1 MLKPSLFLLSL
12 ASIWTYRHH
21 AAAVTIYGQEG
32 VTAVSGAATGT
43 GAAAAATA
51 TDWLSALAAFNN
63 VTLTA
68 PALPTSM
75 PSTAFTIPVM
85 NNAQDVQG
93 LSIQQGADFFGF
105 SIEMSVVTQVIGK
118 NASFIQVPFLNL
130 LATVA
135 DRAGRVRIRVGGNTQ
150 ETATLVDSLPDNEMI
165 AKDKTDAT
173 NPVRCSSVREDR
185 CGSAGMCW
193 AILAAACVHAVAA
206 LLRVAC
212 FHGSYVLKLYC
223 GPFHDW
229 GRRFPWF
236 MRNPGLHHDHKI
248 WQPYGCNSGCS
259 RP

>member
-12 ASIWTYRHH
+12 ASIWTYPHH

-173 NPVRCSSVREDR
+173 NPVRCFSCLSELFFGPRRSLWIHGCVLRRFGCSVCTCSSRPAS
-185 CGSAGMCW
+185 G
-193 AILAAACVHAVAA
+193 CV
-206 LLRVAC
+206 LPW
-212 FHGSYVLKLYC
+212 KLYSQ
-223 GPFHDW
+223 
-229 GRRFPWF
+229 
-236 MRNPGLHHDHKI
+236 I
-248 WQPYGCNSGCS
+248 IS
-259 RP
+259 RSFSRLGKTIPMVYA